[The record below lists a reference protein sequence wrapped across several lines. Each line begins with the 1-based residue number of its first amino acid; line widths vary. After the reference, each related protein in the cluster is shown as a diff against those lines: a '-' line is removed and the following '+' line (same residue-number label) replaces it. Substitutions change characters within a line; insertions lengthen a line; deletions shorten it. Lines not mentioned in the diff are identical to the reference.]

1 VAVQLRYSLIDRSA
15 ERELLPMA
23 RALDLAV
30 TPWSILGAGVL
41 SGKYNPGAEGSAGRA
56 SAKAARVERNL
67 QIAEAVTAVARE
79 SGVTPSQAAIA
90 WVRQQA
96 GVVIP
101 LLGARNLEQLEDN
114 LGAVGFALSPEQVQR
129 LDELSQME
137 PGFPHDFLAS
147 EGMRKLMSGDTH
159 HRQDRHR

>member
-1 VAVQLRYSLIDRSA
+1 
-15 ERELLPMA
+15 MA

-41 SGKYNPGAEGSAGRA
+41 SGKYNPGGPGAEGAGGRA
-56 SAKAARVERNL
+56 STKAAKVERNL

-79 SGVTPSQAAIA
+79 AGVSPSQVAIA
-90 WVRQQA
+90 WVRQQP

-101 LLGARNLEQLEDN
+101 LLGARDLAQLEDN
-114 LGAVGFALSPEQVQR
+114 LGTVGFALAPEQVAR
-129 LDELSQME
+129 LEEFSRIE

-147 EGMRKLMSGDTH
+147 EGIRKLMSGDTH
-159 HRQDRHR
+159 QRQDRHR